1 MTDIFISS
9 DNILSPIGISTAEN
23 FLQLKQ
29 NVSAIKIQDDIG
41 MSEQPFYAAL
51 FDNDNSFSKTDH
63 LLPMI
68 LRNISGKGKINPRE
82 LKPQNVSNNCYARTR
97 HYKGLIF
104 RYQASTLIVIPL
116 KPSDIHFLW
125 TEFKVSPVK

>member
-68 LRNISGKGKINPRE
+68 LRNISGWMHHLPIYTMHLP
-82 LKPQNVSNNCYARTR
+82 
-97 HYKGLIF
+97 
-104 RYQASTLIVIPL
+104 IP
-116 KPSDIHFLW
+116 
-125 TEFKVSPVK
+125 